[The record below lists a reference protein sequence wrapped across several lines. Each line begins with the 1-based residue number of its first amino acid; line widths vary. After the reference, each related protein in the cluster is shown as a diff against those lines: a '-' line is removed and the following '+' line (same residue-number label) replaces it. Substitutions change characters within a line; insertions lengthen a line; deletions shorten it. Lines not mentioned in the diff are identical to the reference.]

1 MNKVLEKVENFLTGS
16 FIMLGLVV
24 VLFPVVRILV
34 GV

>member
-1 MNKVLEKVENFLTGS
+1 MNRVLEKVENFLTGS

-24 VLFPVVRILV
+24 VLFQVVRILV

>member
-24 VLFPVVRILV
+24 VLFQVVRILV